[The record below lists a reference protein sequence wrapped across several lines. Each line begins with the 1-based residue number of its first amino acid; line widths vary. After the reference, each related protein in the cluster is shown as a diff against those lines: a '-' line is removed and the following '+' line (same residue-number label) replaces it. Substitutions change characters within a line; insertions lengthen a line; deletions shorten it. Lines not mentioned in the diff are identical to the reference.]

1 MVSGHAGVFSV
12 DILEGKPH
20 TLQQFKKVADQRDPG
35 RPGEDAAT
43 VERRFWKTVGL
54 PKVRRSLSS

>member
-1 MVSGHAGVFSV
+1 MFSV

-20 TLQQFKKVADQRDPG
+20 SLQHFREVADKRDPG
-35 RPGEDAAT
+35 IEGEDAAA

-54 PKVRRSLSS
+54 PKV